1 MPFMNHLIVLLLFII
16 FNLQIPCVIVPI
28 GQNVHQVRGL
38 YNTITIN
45 PNNKDV
51 SIKL

>member
-1 MPFMNHLIVLLLFII
+1 M
-16 FNLQIPCVIVPI
+16 PCVIVLI

-38 YNTITIN
+38 YNTITIK
-45 PNNKDV
+45 PNNRDV

>member
-1 MPFMNHLIVLLLFII
+1 MPFTNQLIVLLISLFL
-16 FNLQIPCVIVPI
+16 NLQISCVIVPI

-38 YNTITIN
+38 YNSITIK
-45 PNNKDV
+45 PNNRDV